1 VAFLPETP
9 DGCRLLTRMKYAFA
23 HGLTFT
29 VGTSLTTGRGNVVTW
44 TSIPHKT
51 SFEGPAD
58 PHGFPDDRYLANC
71 NDALD
76 SLGVPDANDC
86 LSEPQTVA
94 ID

>member
-1 VAFLPETP
+1 
-9 DGCRLLTRMKYAFA
+9 MKYAFA

-29 VGTSLTTGRGNVVTW
+29 VGTSLTTGRSNVVTW

-76 SLGVPDANDC
+76 SLGVPDAGDC
-86 LSEPQTVA
+86 LSEPQAVT